1 MANKG
6 PSYGMSREVQSKIEK
21 KYDEELEERLVEWI
35 IVQCAPDVG
44 RPDRG
49 RLGFQVWLKDGVIL
63 SKLVNS
69 LYPDGSKPVKV
80 PENPP
85 SMVFKQME
93 QVAQFLK
100 AAEDYGVT
108 KTDMF
113 QTVDLFEGKD
123 MAAVQRT
130 LMALGSLAVT
140 KNDGHYRGDPNWF
153 MKKAQEY
160 KREFTE
166 SQLQEG
172 KHVIG
177 LQMGSNRGASQAGMT
192 GYGRP
197 QQIIS
202 LAGHMKRWA
211 AERRKKICCNDNEAK
226 ALPFLSAPL
235 LCLPSTPG
243 RVVQQQLSPCLSA
256 AQLHTLQLRST
267 SPKPPCGIPEQ
278 HQCTD
283 CLSVF
288 S

>member
-35 IVQCAPDVG
+35 VVQCGPDVG

-49 RLGFQVWLKDGVIL
+49 RLGFQVWLKNGVIL

-123 MAAVQRT
+123 LAAVQRT

-153 MKKAQEY
+153 MKCRLASCSVSLSLHPQKSATPMIHDTSFHEDHLSAII
-160 KREFTE
+160 T
-166 SQLQEG
+166 SISLSPQLQ
-172 KHVIG
+172 
-177 LQMGSNRGASQAGMT
+177 
-192 GYGRP
+192 RP
-197 QQIIS
+197 FSIPCQHS
-202 LAGHMKRWA
+202 L
-211 AERRKKICCNDNEAK
+211 
-226 ALPFLSAPL
+226 P
-235 LCLPSTPG
+235 
-243 RVVQQQLSPCLSA
+243 
-256 AQLHTLQLRST
+256 
-267 SPKPPCGIPEQ
+267 
-278 HQCTD
+278 
-283 CLSVF
+283 
-288 S
+288 

>member
-1 MANKG
+1 MSGAAGDGKPSRLPWARRGACGLLRGDITASEPFKPLTQPALQPVCPSSDTNATLLPAHEGPSLFCLNMANKG
-6 PSYGMSREVQSKIEK
+6 PSYGMSREVQSRIEM
-21 KYDEELEERLVEWI
+21 KYDEELEQRLVEWI
-35 IVQCAPDVG
+35 VMQCGPDVG

-49 RLGFQVWLKDGVIL
+49 RLGFQVWLKNGLIL
-63 SKLVNS
+63 CKLVNS
-69 LYPDGSKPVKV
+69 LYPEGSKPVKV

-123 MAAVQRT
+123 LAGVQRT

-153 MKKAQEY
+153 MKKAQEH

-197 QQIIS
+197 RQIIS
-202 LAGHMKRWA
+202 
-211 AERRKKICCNDNEAK
+211 
-226 ALPFLSAPL
+226 
-235 LCLPSTPG
+235 
-243 RVVQQQLSPCLSA
+243 
-256 AQLHTLQLRST
+256 
-267 SPKPPCGIPEQ
+267 
-278 HQCTD
+278 
-283 CLSVF
+283 
-288 S
+288 